1 MNTAGKKLNRRPSI
15 FEAGETLRVRWPESS
30 LLFGFCLFVAAYFLA
45 YYYGMF
51 FTRTAASPFWFPD
64 SVLLCALLM
73 TPSRRWWIFILALL
87 PIRFLVPLNTDLPM
101 WFKWSTFAIDA
112 VKGILI
118 AAALRRYIKNPMR
131 LHTVHDYAVY
141 CLFAVLL
148 VPIANAFPGGWV
160 RYQFGFPYW
169 IAWEQWF
176 LGDALAHLIVTP
188 VLLFLVSGS
197 WKNQPRPTQSQQ
209 AEFALVTAGLV
220 VAGWIGLHTES
231 VPLGWDEARFYA
243 PIPFLFWAAIRFG
256 MFGAAGSITI
266 IAFLAVQTAISGD
279 GLFAGQSPDET
290 ALALQHFLILRAAPV
305 CLVAIL
311 VEQKRQAE
319 AETQK
324 QRAEL
329 ALVSRVSTMGQLASA
344 LAHEI
349 NQPLCAILRNA
360 EAGELIL
367 KQAQPDYEEI
377 RAIFSDI
384 RADDKRAGEVIER
397 MRSLLKRRQLGIEPL
412 SVQTLLE
419 QVAVLMRPELR
430 LRHITLRVDL
440 PANLPPIGGDRVH
453 LQQVLINLLMNGAD
467 SMSDAPAGQ
476 RQLEIRAIL
485 AADGL
490 VEVAVRDNGHGI
502 PEDKLDGLF
511 EPFFTTKPN
520 GMGMGLAISK
530 TIIESHGG
538 RIWARNNS
546 EGGATVRFT
555 LKISK

>member
-15 FEAGETLRVRWPESS
+15 FEAGETVRVRWPESS

-197 WKNQPRPTQSQQ
+197 WKNQPRPTQGQQ

-384 RADDKRAGEVIER
+384 RTDDKRAGEVIER

-440 PANLPPIGGDRVH
+440 PADLPPVGGDRVH

-530 TIIESHGG
+530 TIVESHGG